1 MTRMHKATQLM
12 WIERSSKCMGRAG
25 ADREVVLEECSS
37 VRGFW
42 DEHRHD
48 DGLSWSASWN
58 APRPENSGFL
68 PQTYWAEVHHR
79 LGAAHH
85 RLLRS
90 RNSGRRRK
98 SVDVAGVRKERNN
111 IDIDTCVRSTEWR
124 LMDWLV
130 FMCKRKAANRRW

>member
-48 DGLSWSASWN
+48 DVKPEKNLMYSAVN
-58 APRPENSGFL
+58 DDQGTP
-68 PQTYWAEVHHR
+68 
-79 LGAAHH
+79 
-85 RLLRS
+85 
-90 RNSGRRRK
+90 
-98 SVDVAGVRKERNN
+98 
-111 IDIDTCVRSTEWR
+111 
-124 LMDWLV
+124 
-130 FMCKRKAANRRW
+130 